1 MANPSKNIQV
11 LLVICLAHTGYRRA
25 GMALNK
31 GENLIPLAELSDEQV
46 AAFEADQRLKVSV
59 RDMAPASGSVDIPDG
74 DQALGSNT
82 TGTLAGVKEPSGE
95 EKVLNQ
101 LTVDELLDQ
110 LTVKDLKALAID
122 LEITGFNSMNK
133 PDLVN
138 AIRAVRVTVPGAS
151 ETASTNAETES
162 AEAKGTEPSGTVT
175 NEAGE

>member
-74 DQALGSNT
+74 DQTLGT
-82 TGTLAGVKEPSGE
+82 DITGTLTGVKEPNGE
-95 EKVLNQ
+95 EKALG
-101 LTVDELLDQ
+101 ELSVKELKE
-110 LTVKDLKALAID
+110 LAKDLA
-122 LEITGFNSMNK
+122 ITGVNSMNK
-133 PDLVN
+133 TDLIS
-138 AIRAVRVTVPGAS
+138 AIQAVKVTVPGEN
-151 ETASTNAETES
+151 ETATQNTETPSAETES
-162 AEAKGTEPSGTVT
+162 TEPSGTTT
-175 NEAGE
+175 NAAGE

>member
-74 DQALGSNT
+74 DQTLGT
-82 TGTLAGVKEPSGE
+82 DITGTLTGVKEPNGE
-95 EKVLNQ
+95 EKAL
-101 LTVDELLDQ
+101 DELTAKELKE
-110 LTVKDLKALAID
+110 LAKDLA
-122 LEITGFNSMNK
+122 ITGVNSMNK
-133 PDLVN
+133 TDLVS
-138 AIRAVRVTVPGAS
+138 AIQAVKVTVLGEN
-151 ETASTNAETES
+151 ETATQSTET
-162 AEAKGTEPSGTVT
+162 KGTEPSGTVT
-175 NEAGE
+175 NAAGE

>member
-1 MANPSKNIQV
+1 MAKSISTIQV

-74 DQALGSNT
+74 DQTLGT
-82 TGTLAGVKEPSGE
+82 DITGKLTGVKEPNGE
-95 EKVLNQ
+95 EKALGE
-101 LTVDELLDQ
+101 LTAKELKELA
-110 LTVKDLKALAID
+110 KDLA
-122 LEITGFNSMNK
+122 ITGVNSMNK
-133 PDLVN
+133 TDLVS
-138 AIRAVRVTVPGAS
+138 AIQAVKVTVPGAS
-151 ETASTNAETES
+151 ETANPSAEMPSTETES
-162 AEAKGTEPSGTVT
+162 TEPSGTT

>member
-74 DQALGSNT
+74 DQTLGT
-82 TGTLAGVKEPSGE
+82 DITGTLTGVKEPNGE
-95 EKVLNQ
+95 EKAL
-101 LTVDELLDQ
+101 DELTAKELKE
-110 LTVKDLKALAID
+110 LAKDLA
-122 LEITGFNSMNK
+122 ITGVNSMNK
-133 PDLVN
+133 TDLVS
-138 AIRAVRVTVPGAS
+138 AIQAVKVTVPGAS
-151 ETASTNAETES
+151 ETANSSAEMPNTETES
-162 AEAKGTEPSGTVT
+162 TEPSGTAT

>member
-74 DQALGSNT
+74 DQTLGT
-82 TGTLAGVKEPSGE
+82 DITGTLTGVKEPNGE
-95 EKVLNQ
+95 EKAL
-101 LTVDELLDQ
+101 DELTAKELKE
-110 LTVKDLKALAID
+110 LAKDLA
-122 LEITGFNSMNK
+122 ITGVNSMNK
-133 PDLVN
+133 TDLVS
-138 AIRAVRVTVPGAS
+138 AIQAVKVTVPGDGDIPNNLDTT
-151 ETASTNAETES
+151 EKGAE
-162 AEAKGTEPSGTVT
+162 
-175 NEAGE
+175 

>member
-74 DQALGSNT
+74 DQTLGT
-82 TGTLAGVKEPSGE
+82 DITGTLTGVKEPNGE
-95 EKVLNQ
+95 EKAL
-101 LTVDELLDQ
+101 DELTAKELKE
-110 LTVKDLKALAID
+110 LAKDLA
-122 LEITGFNSMNK
+122 ITGVNSMNK
-133 PDLVN
+133 TDLVT
-138 AIRAVRVTVPGAS
+138 AIQAVKVTVPS
-151 ETASTNAETES
+151 ENGTANPSAEMPSTETES
-162 AEAKGTEPSGTVT
+162 TEPSGTT

>member
-59 RDMAPASGSVDIPDG
+59 RDMAPASGSMDIPDG
-74 DQALGSNT
+74 DQTLGT
-82 TGTLAGVKEPSGE
+82 DITGTLTGVKEPNGE
-95 EKVLNQ
+95 EKALG
-101 LTVDELLDQ
+101 ELSVKELKE
-110 LTVKDLKALAID
+110 LAKDLA
-122 LEITGFNSMNK
+122 ITGVNSMNK
-133 PDLVN
+133 TDLVS
-138 AIRAVRVTVPGAS
+138 AIQAVKVTVPGEN
-151 ETASTNAETES
+151 ETATQSTETPSAETI
-162 AEAKGTEPSGTVT
+162 GTEPSGTT

>member
-74 DQALGSNT
+74 DQTLGT
-82 TGTLAGVKEPSGE
+82 DITGTLTGVKEPNGE

-110 LTVKDLKALAID
+110 LTVKDLKALAKD
-122 LEITGFNSMNK
+122 LEITGFNAMNK

-151 ETASTNAETES
+151 ETATPSTETES
-162 AEAKGTEPSGTVT
+162 TEPSGTVT
-175 NEAGE
+175 NAAGE